1 MPGEV
6 LTLARTR
13 ILNKPMN
20 MQLLGNAQPH
30 LAVSV
35 VAVVVVSVAGKAL
48 VEAVVTLSGER
59 REGGRGDGRRLAA
72 NVVKAALRV
81 VMILPVVV
89 RLGGNRNHR

>member
-6 LTLARTR
+6 LQHFTRTR

-20 MQLLGNAQPH
+20 MQLLGDAQPH
-30 LAVSV
+30 T
-35 VAVVVVSVAGKAL
+35 GG
-48 VEAVVTLSGER
+48 ERRGGGRGFGGERREGGRNFSGER

-81 VMILPVVV
+81 VMTLPVVV
-89 RLGGNRNHR
+89 VSVVMRNHR